1 MGLNQGSRK
10 QNGSSQVQAEATGI
24 TDQIAVGSEGETKGK
39 SDSKVSNSNRM
50 ARDTINEWREDKKE
64 AGLKPKE

>member
-10 QNGSSQVQAEATGI
+10 QNRSSQVQAEATGI
-24 TDQIAVGSEGETKGK
+24 TDQIVVGSEGETKGK
-39 SDSKVSNSNRM
+39 SDSKVSNSNWM